1 MLLQQQMPGRQGGRI
16 EIAVGL
22 DQFLGATVQ
31 RVDMNPR
38 AARRADTDRQR
49 DGFFWRSAASA
60 PVGQPK
66 ELFAQPAQSVV
77 RFARLGFRVKP
88 FDLGAI
94 GMLLRGPCGL
104 FQLHAPHAGGCGHQ
118 ADRRIA
124 GTQVAIPSHRMWPEM
139 QVGFPVVHGPCR
151 WAETGR
157 PKRHVHR
164 ELIPARVA
172 HHVEGPG
179 FKHGSDARRTM
190 VADHHACPSWALLQ
204 YFGAAQ
210 SAVVAARK
218 CGRRRQNLFSP
229 SPGTHPVP
237 FPGRNAV
244 RRGSRLPDQLQH
256 SFGGPFQDHG
266 VVDVDGAVVFGQMD
280 MRADFQVALA
290 GIGSCGNS
298 GSTTRQSQLSLRSAG
313 SSVRQM
319 KGSWEREATGCWL
332 LVEVLIATDEHCV
345 DAAFHSGRLK
355 VSGRPCGH
363 SNLTARHLIR
373 RAGWS
378 RCSLNSVRPTR
389 KVEVQMRGRLV

>member
-1 MLLQQQMPGRQGGRI
+1 MIAGSPASFEIGADRRIGFDRDDACPGRQAAIDEHLAIVGADIDDMRPGMLLQQQMPGRQGGRI

-94 GMLLRGPCGL
+94 GTLLRGPCGL

-151 WAETGR
+151 WAEAGR

-179 FKHGSDARRTM
+179 FKYGSDARRTM

-210 SAVVAARK
+210 RAVVE
-218 CGRRRQNLFSP
+218 LLE
-229 SPGTHPVP
+229 
-237 FPGRNAV
+237 NA
-244 RRGSRLPDQLQH
+244 G
-256 SFGGPFQDHG
+256 G
-266 VVDVDGAVVFGQMD
+266 VVRTF
-280 MRADFQVALA
+280 
-290 GIGSCGNS
+290 S
-298 GSTTRQSQLSLRSAG
+298 
-313 SSVRQM
+313 
-319 KGSWEREATGCWL
+319 
-332 LVEVLIATDEHCV
+332 
-345 DAAFHSGRLK
+345 
-355 VSGRPCGH
+355 
-363 SNLTARHLIR
+363 RHLQELIQYRFPVGMRCDEEADCRISSSIR
-373 RAGWS
+373 SEG
-378 RCSLNSVRPTR
+378 
-389 KVEVQMRGRLV
+389 GRFRITELSM